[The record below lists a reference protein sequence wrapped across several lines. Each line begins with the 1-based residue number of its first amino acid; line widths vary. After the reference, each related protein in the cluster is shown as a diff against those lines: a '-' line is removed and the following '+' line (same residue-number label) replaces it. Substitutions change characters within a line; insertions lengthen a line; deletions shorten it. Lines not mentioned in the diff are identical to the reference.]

1 MISQKIMIKGIEDI
15 AVVDAEID
23 ESVLKENEC
32 FIETKVSMISPGTE
46 LSRVFGLKK
55 GAVYPSY
62 PGYCSVGTIIAKHES
77 LSQVNVGD
85 RVLFSGPH
93 ASHLVY
99 NYTTS
104 DGGILYKLNSQ
115 TSPTEGAFLMMAWIA
130 KNGILPVDVKL
141 GDTVVVVGLG
151 ALGLILSIYYQQM
164 GVDVIAMDPIANRCK
179 LANKMGIKNTVDVK
193 PSEQIEAINKLT
205 NNKGADIVV
214 DATGLS
220 AAIETCVAIAA
231 EFGQVVLLG
240 SPRTSYT
247 TDVTPT
253 FNAIHTKMLN
263 VIGAL
268 NRRYPFSKELGSRL
282 SIERS
287 MNYIEKLLNNKTID
301 VNDFI
306 SHTIAA
312 DQKEILKAYQGL
324 MNDKEN
330 YTGVIIDWNKK
341 V

>member
-1 MISQKIMIKGIEDI
+1 MD
-15 AVVDAEID
+15 
-23 ESVLKENEC
+23 C
-32 FIETKVSMISPGTE
+32 
-46 LSRVFGLKK
+46 
-55 GAVYPSY
+55 
-62 PGYCSVGTIIAKHES
+62 
-77 LSQVNVGD
+77 
-85 RVLFSGPH
+85 
-93 ASHLVY
+93 
-99 NYTTS
+99 
-104 DGGILYKLNSQ
+104 
-115 TSPTEGAFLMMAWIA
+115 
-130 KNGILPVDVKL
+130 KNRILPVDVKL